1 LLEPALR
8 LFWLFSDV
16 PVQNLKRKSFR
27 QEEKTEKIAK
37 LKSQICDMESLRRSS
52 EISMISKAEVDKLKS
67 KLKNEETALT
77 RLKCLAKSQQKHRVK
92 KNKLIKRAVES
103 DDKLANILKS
113 VSRNQV
119 GRPRIEEDQPQLLQT
134 IIDIVDAG

>member
-1 LLEPALR
+1 
-8 LFWLFSDV
+8 
-16 PVQNLKRKSFR
+16 
-27 QEEKTEKIAK
+27 
-37 LKSQICDMESLRRSS
+37 MESLRRSS